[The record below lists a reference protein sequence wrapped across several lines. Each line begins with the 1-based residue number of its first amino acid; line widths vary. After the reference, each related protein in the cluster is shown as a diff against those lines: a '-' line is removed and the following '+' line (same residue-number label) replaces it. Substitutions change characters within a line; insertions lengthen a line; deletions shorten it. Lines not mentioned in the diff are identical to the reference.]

1 MLLPQDVKNAMELE
15 LVPAD
20 SVEPHFHAQDVIQD
34 KAIVKNAT
42 ELEQT
47 IVKEKL
53 VLNAK
58 LEKEWITKVAAVQI
72 LTELHDKYWY

>member
-1 MLLPQDVKNAMELE
+1 MELE

-20 SVEPHFHAQDVIQD
+20 SVEPHSHAQDVIQD

-58 LEKEWITKVAAVQI
+58 LEKE
-72 LTELHDKYWY
+72 

>member
-1 MLLPQDVKNAMELE
+1 MELE

-53 VLNAK
+53 VPNAK
-58 LEKEWITKVAAVQI
+58 LEKE
-72 LTELHDKYWY
+72 